1 MRAAVIVQFGGPE
14 GLQVREVAV
23 PAPRDREILVR
34 VRASALNRADML
46 QRLGRYPPPN
56 DVPQD
61 IPGMEF
67 AGEVVGRGRE
77 ASRWHIGDRVFGIVG
92 GGAHAEY
99 LTVHEDAIAA
109 IPAGLDWHQAGAIP
123 EAFITAHDALVT
135 QAGLRAGDSVV
146 VHAAG
151 SGVGLA
157 AVQIVRAW
165 GALAYGT
172 SRTADKLER
181 AREYGLTDGVVLEQS
196 PAALAPAVAEWT
208 SQRGVDVVL
217 DLVGGPYVS
226 VSVEALAMKGRLMLV
241 GAVGGAQASIDIRR
255 ILGKR
260 LTLCGTV
267 LRARSLDE
275 KIVAT
280 RAFAEQVLPLFATGQ
295 LRAVID
301 SVFPLDR
308 IADAHRR
315 MESNGTFGKVVLDMG
330 ASDN

>member
-23 PAPRDREILVR
+23 PVPRGRDILVR

-67 AGEVVGRGRE
+67 AGEVEGRGRE
-77 ASRWHIGDRVFGIVG
+77 ASRWQIGDRVFGIVG
-92 GGAHAEY
+92 GGAQAEY

-109 IPAGLDWHQAGAIP
+109 IPAGLNWHQAAAIP

-135 QAGLRAGDSVV
+135 QAGLRAGDSVI

-157 AVQIVRAW
+157 ALQIVRAW
-165 GALAYGT
+165 GAAAYGT
-172 SRTADKLER
+172 SRTAEKLER
-181 AREYGLTDGVVLEQS
+181 AREYGLTDGVVLDQS
-196 PAALAPAVAEWT
+196 LAALGAAVSEWT
-208 SQRGVDVVL
+208 AQRGVDIVL
-217 DLVGGPYVS
+217 DLVGGPYVP
-226 VSVEALAMKGRLMLV
+226 VSVEALAVKGRLMLV
-241 GAVGGAQASIDIRR
+241 GAVAGAQASIDIRR
-255 ILGKR
+255 ILSKR
-260 LTLCGTV
+260 LTLRGTV

-275 KIVAT
+275 KIDAT
-280 RAFAEQVLPLFATGQ
+280 RAFAQQIVPLFATGQ
-295 LRAVID
+295 LRPVID

-315 MESNGTFGKVVLDMG
+315 MESNDTFGKVVLDMG
-330 ASDN
+330 ARDN